1 MWDAETMFSYK
12 QALAAGNSTNVVD
25 VGPGDV
31 GKGTPLY
38 LAVVVGPG
46 ASGDLTVTVKTSN
59 AAAMTGAVEIAKY
72 TIPAEKVALGG
83 DVLSAALPTG
93 CKQYLQLAYA
103 GATGGTI
110 TAGLTQGQQTE

>member
-31 GKGTPLY
+31 GKGTPLN

-46 ASGDLTVTVKTSN
+46 ASGALTVTVNTSDSPGM
-59 AAAMTGAVEIAKY
+59 AGSVEIAKY
-72 TIPAEKVALGG
+72 TIAAAKVALGG
-83 DVLSAALPTG
+83 DVLSADLPTG
-93 CKQYLQLAYA
+93 CKRYLQLAYA

-110 TAGLTQGQQTE
+110 SSGLTQGRHTE